1 MSISNSDIKKIV
13 QHISLASFFVFA
25 AKLITFIKEIILAK
39 NYGTNTFLE
48 SYLFLFNFFNL
59 IGGIFLFTIIFSV
72 VPALSNCPKNQKKQF
87 KIQIVNFFSKVS
99 FFIVLICAIILALG
113 IKSDLFSLNIQ
124 VKEITSRYYFYFL
137 IIFPLWVLTFI
148 LTAFLI
154 EKKTQIGSFYES
166 LPSIITIILLFI
178 IPNDFLPLILGFSL
192 GIVLQLFFLFFHQI
206 NDYKLQGLEFK
217 NTAFSGFI
225 QNVKIVFFIQIL
237 LSSQHFIDHFIL
249 ARMAEKTLVQFSYSY
264 KAFTFF
270 QTFGLLI
277 LSRTILPFFSEPN
290 LSKKINEKTI
300 IKQLNY
306 CFIIF
311 TILAFILYFFAN
323 EIITIIFQRG
333 EFSDNDSLVVANLFK
348 IFTLMLPFYMCY
360 IFVITFL
367 YSRNDYG
374 KILKFCYFFIF
385 LKVFYLI
392 LTKEIF
398 AETLIYSTLIASIF
412 GFIYLY
418 REILFKKS
426 NRVT

>member
-25 AKLITFIKEIILAK
+25 AKLVTFVKEIFLAK

-72 VPALSNCPKNQKKQF
+72 VPALSKCPKNQKKLF
-87 KIQIVNFFSKVS
+87 KIKIIKLFFKTSLYTIL
-99 FFIVLICAIILALG
+99 FCFIILALG
-113 IKSDLFSLNIQ
+113 LKFDLFSLNIQ
-124 VKEITSRYYFYFL
+124 VKKITSKYYSYFL
-137 IIFPLWVLTFI
+137 IIFPFWVLTFI

-154 EKKTQIGSFYES
+154 EKKIQVGSFYES
-166 LPSIITIILLFI
+166 LPSIFTLLLLFI
-178 IPNDFLPLILGFSL
+178 IPNDFLPLIVGLSL
-192 GIVLQLFFLFFHQI
+192 GIVLQLFFLFCHQF
-206 NDYKLQGLEFK
+206 NDYKVEITEF
-217 NTAFSGFI
+217 NNSVFNEFI
-225 QNVKIVFFIQIL
+225 RNVKIVFLIQIL
-237 LSSQHFIDHFIL
+237 MSSQHFIDHFIL

-264 KAFTFF
+264 KVFTFF

-300 IKQLNY
+300 ITQINF

-323 EIITIIFQRG
+323 DIITLIFQRG
-333 EFSDNDSLVVANLFK
+333 EFSSSDSINVADLFK

-360 IFVITFL
+360 IFVITF
-367 YSRNDYG
+367 SA
-374 KILKFCYFFIF
+374 
-385 LKVFYLI
+385 V
-392 LTKEIF
+392 
-398 AETLIYSTLIASIF
+398 
-412 GFIYLY
+412 
-418 REILFKKS
+418 S
-426 NRVT
+426 N